1 MFSGVGNSS
10 HRPIGS
16 SGSKPDPSVG
26 KHLKSEGFSNVL
38 QGLGINPKDV
48 SSISQLRGMA
58 LEMNLGEAQ
67 YIQLNQST
75 SEALKG
81 MGIQNA
87 TLAMVLSG
95 NDEVDRLKKRLKEIQ
110 ESMINKDDMQSIFN
124 LLGVEFDQ
132 EALAFQDSKGGILL
146 VRSGLDEIV
155 QD

>member
-10 HRPIGS
+10 HRPVGPQGS
-16 SGSKPDPSVG
+16 PSDPSVG

-38 QGLGINPKDV
+38 QGLGINPKDI

-67 YIQLNQST
+67 YIQLNQQT
-75 SEALKG
+75 AETLKS

-95 NDEVDRLKKRLKEIQ
+95 NDEVDRLKKRLKEIR
-110 ESMINKDDMQSIFN
+110 ESMINKEDMQALFG
-124 LLGVEFDQ
+124 LLDLEFDP
-132 EALAFQDSKGGILL
+132 EALAFKDSEGGILL
-146 VRSGLDEIV
+146 VRSGLEEIAE
-155 QD
+155 D